1 MEVVCGVWL
10 ATNFEAGGGIGGG
23 EKWRTRRHDRD
34 LKRRALPLAGK
45 STPCSQSPPLSRA
58 VAGILSPSRK
68 DPAPRSV
75 DMAHGAFLAGHEVCE
90 CVKAHPSIVHCS
102 RLESS
107 KREKKR
113 EKGEIS
119 NNLECRRNSKGNL
132 SFYLTFTTARL
143 VPDTYDST
151 PPFFLSAFLFL
162 TWRSTT
168 PPQPSMPRKCPAPL
182 PGSSR
187 MRLDK
192 YVRSSL
198 DNLKSAA
205 NPRKMVLCRLRPR
218 TYNVHTYIQS

>member
-107 KREKKR
+107 KREKK
-113 EKGEIS
+113 KG
-119 NNLECRRNSKGNL
+119 KGGNFKQPGMQTKL
-132 SFYLTFTTARL
+132 QGEFE
-143 VPDTYDST
+143 
-151 PPFFLSAFLFL
+151 FLLDLHHS
-162 TWRSTT
+162 
-168 PPQPSMPRKCPAPL
+168 PA
-182 PGSSR
+182 
-187 MRLDK
+187 
-192 YVRSSL
+192 
-198 DNLKSAA
+198 
-205 NPRKMVLCRLRPR
+205 RPR
-218 TYNVHTYIQS
+218 YL